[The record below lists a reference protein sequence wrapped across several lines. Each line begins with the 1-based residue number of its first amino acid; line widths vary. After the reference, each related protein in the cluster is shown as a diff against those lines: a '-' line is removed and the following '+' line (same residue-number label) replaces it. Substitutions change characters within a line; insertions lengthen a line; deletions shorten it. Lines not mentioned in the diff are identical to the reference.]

1 MNIFNS
7 IVIDEAQLQIQQG
20 CDELISKLPCKD
32 IVVQYF
38 CASREHARQQKKEV
52 KESSLL
58 SLVSTIEKI
67 NKENDVILDELKFIT
82 SCSNHFEICK
92 QLHSS
97 KLLNYLQKRVEIE

>member
-1 MNIFNS
+1 MNILNS
-7 IVIDEAQLQIQQG
+7 VVIDEAQLQTQKV

-52 KESSLL
+52 KKSSLL

-82 SCSNHFEICK
+82 SGSNNLEICK
-92 QLHSS
+92 RLQTS
-97 KLLNYLQKRVEIE
+97 KLFQKKVEFE